1 MVKKSYVSL
10 PCLLPCELK
19 CKVSLI
25 DKLSLHFKKCKFVK
39 MYIKTPLTRIFIFIF
54 IQQINNK
61 FKIKNQQCLLVTC
74 MFDFPNLTQI
84 QLKITANDTFCQL
97 RSI

>member
-1 MVKKSYVSL
+1 M
-10 PCLLPCELK
+10 
-19 CKVSLI
+19 
-25 DKLSLHFKKCKFVK
+25 
-39 MYIKTPLTRIFIFIF
+39 IFIF

-61 FKIKNQQCLLVTC
+61 FKIKNQQCLLV

-84 QLKITANDTFCQL
+84 QLKIAANDTFCQL

>member
-1 MVKKSYVSL
+1 
-10 PCLLPCELK
+10 
-19 CKVSLI
+19 
-25 DKLSLHFKKCKFVK
+25 

-61 FKIKNQQCLLVTC
+61 FKIKNQQCLLV
-74 MFDFPNLTQI
+74 MFDFQNLTQI